1 MKSSYNHKNN
11 PAGIPKG
18 SSPGPNIF
26 MVYNNDLSSMLE
38 HSETNLLLMIS
49 EAGSKKNQLWPLSI
63 IGIHVWLSA
72 NKLSANLIKTEN
84 IILANLSKTF

>member
-38 HSETNLLLMIS
+38 HSETNLLLMIPCTAETIS
-49 EAGSKKNQLWPLSI
+49 EEGSKKNQL
-63 IGIHVWLSA
+63 
-72 NKLSANLIKTEN
+72 
-84 IILANLSKTF
+84 